1 MIRPGNQTP
10 PAERRE
16 GLSGGEIVA
25 EGGAPDAVVGSA
37 LSAHVDLATTVNR
50 WLSPDAV
57 PEWREVSVLG
67 NAVEEA
73 ADPELFALWEEFAGT
88 SDEQELGAQRV
99 WLSDLAHLALERI
112 GASLPA

>member
-1 MIRPGNQTP
+1 M
-10 PAERRE
+10 
-16 GLSGGEIVA
+16 
-25 EGGAPDAVVGSA
+25 
-37 LSAHVDLATTVNR
+37 
-50 WLSPDAV
+50 